1 MLIDSSLALKTS
13 EEEQDGE
20 EGASLPK
27 NNADYSSDKLAL
39 KDRTSAT
46 V

>member
-1 MLIDSSLALKTS
+1 MLIDSSLALKIS

-27 NNADYSSDKLAL
+27 NYADYSSDKLGL
-39 KDRTSAT
+39 KDKMSTA